1 MREFQW
7 RTLSAVV
14 LAIGIA
20 SGVIA
25 NFTLT
30 PAEVDAGRR
39 STVLI
44 MNMAYWGS
52 WALLIPIAVFLAW
65 RIRARNWPWPAAL
78 VAHALVGA
86 FLAMT
91 HLAVLSTANQVL
103 VWATLGYPMTWRRFA
118 VSITSTPRLAV
129 EWEFTMYAA
138 LAALAYAMALQAEVR
153 RRAVSEAQLETSLAQ
168 ARLLALQR
176 QLQPHF
182 LFNTLHAVSSLLRR
196 DPDAAESMIERLGR
210 LLRTTLRDSA
220 ANEVT
225 LAQDLAALED
235 YLAIESVQMRERL
248 NVTFAIDAVAL
259 EASVPVLL
267 LQPLVE
273 NSVRHGLQPRAR
285 GGSVHVSARRIGE
298 DLCLQVRD
306 DGIGLTPREPHSA
319 GVGLAN
325 TRGRLEQ
332 LYGTRQSFEIAE
344 PSSGGVTVSVTLP
357 FRVPTRV
364 EATA

>member
-14 LAIGIA
+14 VAIGVA

-25 NFTLT
+25 TFTLT
-30 PAEVDAGRR
+30 PAEVAAGRG
-39 STVLI
+39 STVLV
-44 MNMAYWGS
+44 MNVVYWGS
-52 WALLIPIAVFLAW
+52 WALLIPVAMFLAL
-65 RIRARNWPWPAAL
+65 RIRARTWPWPAAL

-86 FLAMT
+86 MLAIT
-91 HLAVLSTANQVL
+91 HLAVLSVASQVL
-103 VWATLGYPMTWRRFA
+103 IWSTLGYPMTWRRFA
-118 VSITSTPRLAV
+118 FNITSTPRLAV

-138 LAALAYAMALQAEVR
+138 LAAVAYAMALQAEVR
-153 RRAVSEAQLETSLAQ
+153 RRAVSEARLETSLAQ

-210 LLRTTLRDSA
+210 LLRTTLRDSG

-225 LAQDLAALED
+225 LAQDLAALDD

-248 NVTFAIDAVAL
+248 NVTFAVDAGAL
-259 EASVPVLL
+259 DASVPVLL

-285 GGSVHVSARRIGE
+285 GGSVHVSARRIGD
-298 DLCLQVRD
+298 DLCLQVCD
-306 DGIGLTPREPHSA
+306 DGIGLSA
-319 GVGLAN
+319 MGTQSTGVGLAN
-325 TRGRLEQ
+325 TRGRLKQ
-332 LYGTRQSFEIAE
+332 LYGVRQSFEIAE
-344 PSSGGVTVSVTLP
+344 KSGGGVTVRVTLP
-357 FRVPTRV
+357 FRVSSRV
-364 EATA
+364 EVTA